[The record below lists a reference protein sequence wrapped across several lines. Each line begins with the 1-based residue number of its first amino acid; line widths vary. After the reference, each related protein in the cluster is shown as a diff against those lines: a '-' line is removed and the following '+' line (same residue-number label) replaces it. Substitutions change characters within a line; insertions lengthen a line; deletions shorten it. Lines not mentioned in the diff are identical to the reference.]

1 MHNIKKRLVSAF
13 LLFAMALSFYPSAFA
28 ANESQIDTATSS
40 TVTSKVNVDSSTS
53 SSVTSKADDAT
64 DADDLYAD
72 KHKEGYRQSVPL
84 CKTYAG
90 KQ

>member
-40 TVTSKVNVDSSTS
+40 TVTSKVDV
-53 SSVTSKADDAT
+53 A
-64 DADDLYAD
+64 
-72 KHKEGYRQSVPL
+72 PL
-84 CKTYAG
+84 RPAA
-90 KQ
+90 